1 MATRS
6 RRSFAAAALSLLALA
21 ALPPLASAA
30 APVKDRYIV
39 VLKDSVRHPGAVAR
53 AHGGR
58 DRIVYRTALNG
69 YAATIPPGRVDAV
82 RSDPR
87 VKYVEQDRVMHAFAT
102 QSSPPWGLD
111 RIDERTR
118 PLDGAY
124 TYSATG
130 LGVTAYI
137 LDTGIRASHTQFG
150 GRVGAGFTAIGD
162 GRGTNDCGEGHGTH
176 VAGTIGGSTFGV
188 AKRVRL
194 VPVRVLDCTGSGATS
209 GVIAGVDWVTRNA
222 RKPAVANMS
231 LGGDIDP
238 ALDAAVA
245 NSVARGV
252 PYAIAAGN
260 GNNGG
265 KAQDACD
272 TSPAHV
278 SSAITVSATDSTDQK
293 ASFANY
299 GSCVDLFAPGVG
311 ITSAGISS
319 DAATKSLSGTSMAAP
334 HVAGAAALYLEAH
347 RQVGSQTVRDALFA
361 ASTKDIVTSSQSTP
375 TANNHLLYMAGF
387 PAATPPANTSPPA
400 ISGVPGAGE
409 MLTGSQGAWSGT
421 APLSL
426 FNQWQRCDQSG
437 GSCADVAGATG
448 SQYGLTEADVGFTIR
463 LAVTAANVAGS
474 TTASSLPTA
483 VVQVKPENTGVPK
496 LSADKFETGRRVKA
510 STGSWNGTALSFAYQ
525 WLRCGRGGGDCTAI
539 HGATHRILE
548 LGDATAHKTVRVV
561 VTASNNAG
569 QSAARSAASDVVRL
583 PPAQVKIDLPR
594 HPELARRLRVRLAL
608 EHAKRFDVKLVDDG
622 DVVGRRRGRVRDRH
636 RIRLR
641 VPLARAFRRAMRA
654 AGTDRKLKLVA
665 RVRGA
670 NGELTRKT
678 RKFELEL

>member
-1 MATRS
+1 MAIP
-6 RRSFAAAALSLLALA
+6 RRSFVAAALSLLALA

-39 VLKDSVRHPGAVAR
+39 VLGDAVRHPGAVAR

-58 DRIVYRTALNG
+58 DRVVYRAALNG

-87 VKYVEQDRVMHAFAT
+87 VRYVEPDRVMHAFAT
-102 QSSPPWGLD
+102 QSGATWGLD
-111 RIDERTR
+111 RIDQRFR
-118 PLDGAY
+118 PLNGTY
-124 TYSATG
+124 NYSATG

-150 GRVGAGFTAIGD
+150 GRV
-162 GRGTNDCGEGHGTH
+162 
-176 VAGTIGGSTFGV
+176 VAGTVGGSTYGV

-194 VPVRVLDCTGSGATS
+194 VPVRVLDCSGNGSTS

-222 RKPAVANMS
+222 RRPAVANMS
-231 LGGDIDP
+231 LGGGTSS
-238 ALDAAVA
+238 ALDQAVA
-245 NSVARGV
+245 RSIASGV
-252 PYAIAAGN
+252 PYTIAAGN

-272 TSPAHV
+272 TSPTRV
-278 SSAITVSATDSTDQK
+278 PSAITVSATGSSDQK

-299 GSCVDLFAPGVG
+299 GDCVDLFAPGVG

-319 DAATKSLSGTSMAAP
+319 DVATKTYDGTSMAAP

-347 RQVGSQTVRDALFA
+347 RQVGSQTVRDALYA
-361 ASTKDIVTSSQSTP
+361 AATKGIVSSSNTS
-375 TANNHLLYMAGF
+375 NNDLLYMAGF
-387 PAATPPANTSPPA
+387 PAATPPANTSLPA
-400 ISGVPGAGE
+400 IGGVPGAGE

-448 SQYGLTEADVGFTIR
+448 SQYALTEADVGFTIR
-463 LAVTAANVAGS
+463 LTVTAANVAGS
-474 TTASSLPTA
+474 AVAPSQPTA
-483 VVQVKPENTGVPK
+483 VVQVKPENTAAPK
-496 LSADKFETGRRVKA
+496 LSADKYETGRRVRA
-510 STGSWNGTALSFAYQ
+510 TTGSWHGTALSFAYQ
-525 WLRCGRGGGDCTAI
+525 WFRCGRGGGDCTAI
-539 HGATHRILE
+539 HGATRRTYE
-548 LGDATAHKTVRVV
+548 LGQATAGKTVRVV
-561 VTASNNAG
+561 VTASNTAG
-569 QSAARSAASDVVRL
+569 ESAAYSAASGVVRL
-583 PPAQVKIDLPR
+583 PPAEVRVELPR
-594 HPELARRLRVRLAL
+594 HPELARRLRVRLEL
-608 EHAKRFDVKLVDDG
+608 EHAKRFAVKIVNPGDG
-622 DVVGRRRGRVRDRH
+622 DVVGRRHGRVRDRH

-641 VPLARAFRRAMRA
+641 VPLARSFRRAMEA

-665 RVRGA
+665 RVRGE
-670 NGELTRKT
+670 NGKITRKS